1 MNTEKVKSAARWLG
15 FSTGVA
21 VATYGVYVGASWL
34 RYGHAKHPGADKD
47 GDELLDRFMPEYEIA
62 EQHQVK
68 VAAPADITFS
78 TACAMDLQ
86 DSETIRA
93 IFKARELLLCA
104 KPRGADLP
112 RGLLAQTEAL
122 GWVVLAEIPGREIV
136 MGAITEPWRGTPVFK
151 GVPPDQ
157 FAAFHEPGHVKI
169 AWTLRAD
176 SAGPNKSVFRTET
189 RAICTDAES
198 RTKFRLYWSFL
209 SAGIILIR
217 KMSLGPLKKAAEY
230 RARKRQFERTA
241 ALAH

>member
-1 MNTEKVKSAARWLG
+1 MKSAARWLG
-15 FSTGVA
+15 FGTGVA

-34 RYGHAKHPGADKD
+34 RYGHAKRPGEAKD

-86 DSETIRA
+86 DSEMIRA
-93 IFKARELLLCA
+93 IFKTRELLLCA
-104 KPRGADLP
+104 KPQGADLP
-112 RGLLAQTEAL
+112 RGLLAQTRAL

-136 MGAITEPWRGTPVFK
+136 MGAITEPWKGTPVFR

-209 SAGIILIR
+209 SMGIILIR

-230 RARKRQFERTA
+230 RARKRQFDRTA
-241 ALAH
+241 ALVD